1 MAESFGMKR
10 FYKEVAITSEG
21 GILLDGRPVRTPARA
36 PLILPNSQLAE
47 AVAAEWREQGEEIDP
62 RSMPF
67 TGLSNAAID
76 RVAPDP
82 LAFGDGLA
90 RYAETELLC
99 YRAADPPELVSRQDA
114 AWNPILDW
122 AQQRYDVHF
131 MLVTGIM
138 HQPQS
143 EGMQKRLAEAVAALE
158 PFALA
163 AFNPLV
169 TISGSLVIPLAYAE
183 GHLEADAAFD
193 AAHLDELWQEEQWGA
208 DDLAL
213 TARNVRRAD
222 FLAAAQ
228 FLKLLG

>member
-1 MAESFGMKR
+1 MKR
-10 FYKEVAITSEG
+10 FYKDVAITPEG

-36 PLILPNSQLAE
+36 PLILPNPRLAE
-47 AVAAEWREQGEEIDP
+47 AVASEWRAQGKDIDP

-67 TGLSNAAID
+67 TGLANAAID

-82 LAFGDGLA
+82 WAFGEGLA

-99 YRAADPPELVSRQDA
+99 YRAADPPELVARQDEV
-114 AWNPILDW
+114 WSPILDW

-131 MLVTGIM
+131 TLVTGIM

-143 EGMQKRLAEAVAALE
+143 EEMQTRLAEAVAALD

-169 TISGSLVIPLAYAE
+169 TISGSLVIPLAHAE
-183 GHLEADAAFD
+183 GRLEAEAAFN

-208 DDLAL
+208 DELAL